1 MKTHAVAPHP
11 WTAPDTPSSPNTA
24 APVADA
30 SRRRLLGAAPLLAAA
45 GLLWR
50 PDASAAQRG
59 RGAGLVF
66 DVACLGDSFA
76 PNFGGALDMANGDL
90 RGTGF
95 IVEGLIYPAHTIPDG
110 VGFDPA
116 SAMATGHWLCR
127 GWFLHKPDRPNPG
140 VVTMQEYL
148 LDIITQ
154 EVPSPPE
161 TLASSGVET
170 GGPMPPSSVRAITGG
185 TGRYRHARGE
195 VVQEVTGTNTTTLN
209 AFGMPAPNF
218 RFHFR
223 F

>member
-1 MKTHAVAPHP
+1 LHP
-11 WTAPDTPSSPNTA
+11 DPTADRGATLLPAD
-24 APVADA
+24 APVHA
-30 SRRRLLGAAPLLAAA
+30 SRRHLLGAAPLLAAA
-45 GLLWR
+45 GLLWK
-50 PDASAAQRG
+50 PQASTAQQG
-59 RGAGLVF
+59 HGASLVF
-66 DVACLGDSFA
+66 DVACLGHSFA
-76 PNFGGALDMANGDL
+76 PNFGGALDLANGDL

-95 IVEGLIYPAHTIPDG
+95 LVEGLIYPAGTIPGG

-127 GWFLHKPDRPNPG
+127 GWFLMKPDRPNPG

-154 EVPSPPE
+154 EVPSPAQ

-170 GGPMPPSSVRAITGG
+170 GGPMAPPAVRAITGG

-195 VVQEVTGTNTTTLN
+195 VVQEVTGTNTTILN
-209 AFGMPAPNF
+209 AFNEPAPTF